1 MEHHIQ
7 TPVILIY
14 GLSGMQLLSLTALA
28 KKAGV
33 TCRGIDDGHT
43 TYTIARLLSD
53 QDLTPAPSAP
63 LGGKFALLH
72 GFDGREQLAA
82 ALINQVSGGV
92 IKAIHT
98 PHNDG
103 WSFASLCAELRREHQ
118 AMTGK
123 RNG

>member
-1 MEHHIQ
+1 MANNSEKR
-7 TPVILIY
+7 VILIY
-14 GLSGMQLLSLTALA
+14 GLSGMQLLNLTALA

-33 TCRGIDDGHT
+33 TCKGIDDSHT
-43 TYTIARLLSD
+43 SYTIARLLSG
-53 QDLTPAPSAP
+53 QDLAPVPSAP
-63 LGGKFALLH
+63 LAGKFALLH
-72 GFDGREQLAA
+72 GFDGQEQLAA

-103 WSFASLCAELRREHQ
+103 WSFASLCAELRQEHQ
-118 AMTGK
+118 TMTAK